1 MPALALWGN
10 NGAMGKLYDVLEVWR
25 GCALGMR
32 GRPLDAGHFLV
43 EESPEET
50 AEELVSFLGG

>member
-1 MPALALWGN
+1 MALWGS
-10 NGAMGKLYDVLEVWR
+10 NGAMEKLYDVLEVWR
-25 GCALGMR
+25 GYALDVG
-32 GRPLDAGHFLV
+32 GRPLDAGHFPV